1 VIWVA
6 NGGYPGG
13 LIGRGRRCSKEITS
27 KRCKE
32 AEMQNRRLSTRLGHI
47 WIVMVVAFML
57 LASGWVQAPSAA
69 AADKAPDKIRI
80 GCAIALSGPNSMGGI
95 TTQVNPYK
103 LWVADTN
110 KKGGIFVP
118 KYNKR
123 IPVELIIYD
132 DRSDI
137 ETCVKMAEKLIVEDK
152 VDFMLPPWGTASNFA
167 IAPVATKYKQ
177 PMMGIT
183 VSSVQ
188 LDKRLASTPYFFV
201 ILGQPQRLVPSTVA
215 LMQEV
220 GVKSVAVIYTS
231 DLFGLEHVDL
241 VKEYVGKTD
250 IKMPILQS
258 YPPEIQSFS
267 PLIKRIEAE
276 KVDAVLNYGYPPH
289 TFLLNKE
296 MPAMGYNPKF
306 FQNGVG
312 TQFPSYR
319 DAFGAAG
326 VDGVFGQWALTPKM
340 PYPGAK
346 EFFEGYKKMF
356 HEEAAMGGEPGAYA
370 SLQILEQAI
379 KKVGDLNREKI
390 RDVIATDTFDTVM
403 GPVRFEKGINVQWP
417 GNIGQWQK
425 GVYEV
430 VMPKEFRT
438 AAPIYPKPN
447 WPAPK

>member
-1 VIWVA
+1 MQ
-6 NGGYPGG
+6 
-13 LIGRGRRCSKEITS
+13 S
-27 KRCKE
+27 KRLPTTL
-32 AEMQNRRLSTRLGHI
+32 NHL
-47 WIVMVVAFML
+47 WVV
-57 LASGWVQAPSAA
+57 LAVALTLVVSGWLQTTSAQA

-95 TTQVNPYK
+95 LTQVNPYK
-103 LWVADTN
+103 LWVANTN
-110 KKGGIFVP
+110 EKGGIYVP
-118 KYNKR
+118 KYKKR
-123 IPVELIIYD
+123 IPVDLIIYD

-183 VSSVQ
+183 VSSPK
-188 LDKRLASTPYFFV
+188 LDERLASTPYFFV
-201 ILGQPQRLVPSTVA
+201 VLGQPSRLVPSTVG

-220 GVKSVAVIYTS
+220 GVKSVAVIYVS

-241 VKEYVGKTD
+241 IKEWVGKTD

-258 YPPEIQSFS
+258 YPPESQDLS

-289 TFLLNKE
+289 TFLLNKQ
-296 MPAMGYNPKF
+296 MPALGYNPKF

-312 TQFPSYR
+312 TQFCEYR

-346 EFFEGYKKMF
+346 EFFESYKKMYGK
-356 HEEAAMGGEPGAYA
+356 EAAMGGEPAAYA

-379 KKVGDLNREKI
+379 QKVGDLDRAKI
-390 RDVIATDTFDTVM
+390 RDVIAKGTFDTVI
-403 GPVRFEKGINVQWP
+403 GPMRFEKGVNVQWP
-417 GNIGQWQK
+417 GDIGQWQK

-430 VMPKEFRT
+430 MMPKQFRT

>member
-1 VIWVA
+1 MQI
-6 NGGYPGG
+6 
-13 LIGRGRRCSKEITS
+13 
-27 KRCKE
+27 KRLPTTL
-32 AEMQNRRLSTRLGHI
+32 NHW
-47 WIVMVVAFML
+47 WIVLVVAFML
-57 LASGWVQAPSAA
+57 IASGWLQTSFAL
-69 AADKAPDKIRI
+69 AADEKAPDKIRI
-80 GCAIALSGPNSMGGI
+80 GCAIALSGPNAIGGI

-123 IPVELIIYD
+123 IPVDLIIYD

-137 ETCVKMAEKLIVEDK
+137 ETCIKMAEKLIVEDK

-183 VSSVQ
+183 VSSPK
-188 LDKRLASTPYFFV
+188 LDERLASTPYFFV
-201 ILGQPQRLVPSTVA
+201 VLGQPSRLVPSTVA

-220 GVKSVAVIYTS
+220 GVKSVAVIYVS
-231 DLFGLEHVDL
+231 DMFGLEHVDL
-241 VKEYVGKTD
+241 VKEWVGKTD

-258 YPPEIQSFS
+258 YPPETQDLS
-267 PLIKRIEAE
+267 PLIKRVEAE
-276 KVDAVLNYGYPPH
+276 KVDALLNYGYPPH
-289 TFLLNKE
+289 TFLINKQ
-296 MPAMGYNPKF
+296 MPALGYNPKF

-312 TQFPSYR
+312 TQFTSYR

-356 HEEAAMGGEPGAYA
+356 NEEAAMGGEPAAYA

-379 KKVGDLNREKI
+379 QKVGDLNREKI
-390 RDVIATDTFDTVM
+390 RDVIAKDTFNTVI
-403 GPVRFEKGINVQWP
+403 GPMRFEKGINVQWP

>member
-1 VIWVA
+1 
-6 NGGYPGG
+6 
-13 LIGRGRRCSKEITS
+13 
-27 KRCKE
+27 
-32 AEMQNRRLSTRLGHI
+32 
-47 WIVMVVAFML
+47 ML
-57 LASGWVQAPSAA
+57 VASGMLQPASAL
-69 AADKAPDKIRI
+69 AADEKAPDKIRI

-123 IPVELIIYD
+123 IPVDLIIYD

-137 ETCVKMAEKLIVEDK
+137 ETSIKMAEKLIVEDK

-167 IAPVATKYKQ
+167 IAPVATKYKH

-183 VSSVQ
+183 VSSPK
-188 LDKRLASTPYFFV
+188 LDERLASTPYFFV
-201 ILGQPQRLVPSTVA
+201 VLGQPSRLVPSTVA

-220 GVKSVAVIYTS
+220 GVKSVAVIYVS
-231 DLFGLEHVDL
+231 DMFGLEHVDL
-241 VKEYVGKTD
+241 VKEFVGKSN

-258 YPPEIQSFS
+258 YPPETQDLS
-267 PLIKRIEAE
+267 PLIKRVEAE
-276 KVDAVLNYGYPPH
+276 KVDALLNYGYPPH
-289 TFLLNKE
+289 TFLINKQ
-296 MPAMGYNPKF
+296 MPALGYNPKF

-312 TQFPSYR
+312 TQFTSYR
-319 DAFGAAG
+319 DAFSAAG

-340 PYPGAK
+340 PYAGAK

-356 HEEAAMGGEPGAYA
+356 NEEAAMGGEPAAYA

-390 RDVIATDTFDTVM
+390 RDVIAKDTFDTII
-403 GPVRFEKGINVQWP
+403 GPMRFEKGVNVQWP

-438 AAPIYPKPN
+438 AAPVYPKPN

>member
-1 VIWVA
+1 
-6 NGGYPGG
+6 
-13 LIGRGRRCSKEITS
+13 
-27 KRCKE
+27 
-32 AEMQNRRLSTRLGHI
+32 MQNKGLSTRLSHL
-47 WIVMVVAFML
+47 WIVFVVAFML
-57 LASGWVQAPSAA
+57 LVSGWAQAPSAA

-103 LWVADTN
+103 LWAADTN

-123 IPVELIIYD
+123 IPVELIFYD

-183 VSSVQ
+183 VSSPK
-188 LDKRLASTPYFFV
+188 LDQRLASTPYFFV
-201 ILGQPQRLVPSTVA
+201 VLGQPARLVPSTVA

-241 VKEYVGKTD
+241 VKEYVGKTN
-250 IKMPILQS
+250 IKMPILQA

-296 MPAMGYNPKF
+296 MPALGYNPKF

-312 TQFPSYR
+312 VQFPAYR

-326 VDGVFGQWALTPKM
+326 VEGVFGQWALTPKM
-340 PYPGAK
+340 PYKGVK
-346 EFFEGYKKMF
+346 ELFDGYKKMF
-356 HEEAAMGGEPGAYA
+356 VEGWMGYGSAI
-370 SLQILEQAI
+370 SVSIFLIVLILAVLYVRL
-379 KKVGDLNREKI
+379 VGKGL
-390 RDVIATDTFDTVM
+390 V
-403 GPVRFEKGINVQWP
+403 GVR
-417 GNIGQWQK
+417 
-425 GVYEV
+425 
-430 VMPKEFRT
+430 
-438 AAPIYPKPN
+438 A
-447 WPAPK
+447 

>member
-1 VIWVA
+1 
-6 NGGYPGG
+6 
-13 LIGRGRRCSKEITS
+13 
-27 KRCKE
+27 
-32 AEMQNRRLSTRLGHI
+32 MQNRRLSTRLGHI
-47 WIVMVVAFML
+47 WIIIVVAFML
-57 LASGWVQAPSAA
+57 LASGWVQVPSAA

-296 MPAMGYNPKF
+296 MPALGYNPKF

-356 HEEAAMGGEPGAYA
+356 NEEAAMGGEPGAYA

-390 RDVIATDTFDTVM
+390 RDVIAKDTFDTVM
-403 GPVRFEKGINVQWP
+403 GPIRFEKGINVQWP

>member
-1 VIWVA
+1 MH
-6 NGGYPGG
+6 N
-13 LIGRGRRCSKEITS
+13 
-27 KRCKE
+27 KRLPRTL
-32 AEMQNRRLSTRLGHI
+32 NHS
-47 WIVMVVAFML
+47 WIILVVAFML
-57 LASGWVQAPSAA
+57 IVTGWLQTTSAQAAEE
-69 AADKAPDKIRI
+69 KAPDKIRI
-80 GCAIALSGPNSMGGI
+80 GCAIALSGPNAIGGI

-110 KKGGIFVP
+110 QKGGIFVP

-123 IPVELIIYD
+123 IPVDLIIYD

-137 ETCVKMAEKLIVEDK
+137 ETCIKMAEKLIVEEK

-183 VSSVQ
+183 VSSPK
-188 LDKRLASTPYFFV
+188 LDERLASTPYFFV
-201 ILGQPQRLVPSTVA
+201 VLGQPSRLVPSTVA

-220 GVKSVAVIYTS
+220 GVKSVAVIYVS
-231 DLFGLEHVDL
+231 DMFGLEHVDL
-241 VKEYVGKTD
+241 VKEYVGKSD

-258 YPPEIQSFS
+258 YPPETQDLS
-267 PLIKRIEAE
+267 PLIKRVEAE
-276 KVDAVLNYGYPPH
+276 KVDALLNYGYPPH
-289 TFLLNKE
+289 TFLINKQ
-296 MPAMGYNPKF
+296 MPALGYNPKF

-312 TQFPSYR
+312 TQFTSYR

-326 VDGVFGQWALTPKM
+326 VDGVCGNWALTPKM

-346 EFFEGYKKMF
+346 EYFEGYKKMF
-356 HEEAAMGGEPGAYA
+356 NEESAMGGEPAAYA

-390 RDVIATDTFDTVM
+390 RDVIAKDTFDTII
-403 GPVRFEKGINVQWP
+403 GPMRFEKGVNVQWP
-417 GNIGQWQK
+417 GDIGQWQK
-425 GVYEV
+425 GAYEV
-430 VMPKEFRT
+430 MMPKQFRT
-438 AAPIYPKPN
+438 AAPVYPKPN

>member
-1 VIWVA
+1 MHNKKLTATLSHWWVV
-6 NGGYPGG
+6 
-13 LIGRGRRCSKEITS
+13 L
-27 KRCKE
+27 
-32 AEMQNRRLSTRLGHI
+32 
-47 WIVMVVAFML
+47 VVAFMFL
-57 LASGWVQAPSAA
+57 VSGWLQTPSAQ
-69 AADKAPDKIRI
+69 AADEKAPDKIRI

-103 LWVADTN
+103 LAVADIN
-110 KKGGIFVP
+110 ARGGIFVP

-123 IPVELIIYD
+123 IPVDLILYD

-137 ETCVKMAEKLIVEDK
+137 ETSIKMAEKLIVEDK

-167 IAPVATKYKQ
+167 IAPVATKYKH

-183 VSSVQ
+183 VSSPK
-188 LDKRLASTPYFFV
+188 LDERLASTPYFFV
-201 ILGQPQRLVPSTVA
+201 VLGQPNRLVPSTVG

-220 GVKSVAVIYTS
+220 GVKSVAVIYVS
-231 DLFGLEHVDL
+231 DMFGLEHVDL
-241 VKEYVGKTD
+241 VKEYVGKSD

-258 YPPEIQSFS
+258 YPPETQDLS
-267 PLIKRIEAE
+267 PLIKRVEAE
-276 KVDAVLNYGYPPH
+276 KVDALLNYGYPPH
-289 TFLLNKE
+289 TFLINKQ
-296 MPAMGYNPKF
+296 MPALGYNPKF

-312 TQFPSYR
+312 TQFTSYR
-319 DAFGAAG
+319 DAFGAPG
-326 VDGVFGQWALTPKM
+326 VDGVCGNWALTPKM

-356 HEEAAMGGEPGAYA
+356 NEEAAMGGEPAAYA

-379 KKVGDLNREKI
+379 KKVGDLDRAKI
-390 RDVIATDTFDTVM
+390 RDVIAKDTFDTII
-403 GPVRFEKGINVQWP
+403 GPMRFEKGVNVQWP
-417 GNIGQWQK
+417 GDIGQWQK

-430 VMPKEFRT
+430 VMPKQFRT

>member
-1 VIWVA
+1 
-6 NGGYPGG
+6 
-13 LIGRGRRCSKEITS
+13 
-27 KRCKE
+27 
-32 AEMQNRRLSTRLGHI
+32 MQNNRLPAALNH
-47 WIVMVVAFML
+47 WWVVLVVAFIL
-57 LASGWVQAPSAA
+57 LVSGWLQAPSAA
-69 AADKAPDKIRI
+69 AADTAPDKIRI

-103 LWVADTN
+103 LWVAHAN
-110 KKGGIFVP
+110 ERGGIFVP

-137 ETCVKMAEKLIVEDK
+137 ETSVKMAEKLIVEEK

-167 IAPVATKYKQ
+167 IAPVATKYKH

-183 VSSVQ
+183 VSSPK
-188 LDKRLASTPYFFV
+188 LDERLASTPYFFV
-201 ILGQPQRLVPSTVA
+201 VLGQPARLVPSTVG

-220 GVKSVAVIYTS
+220 GVKSVAVIYIS

-241 VKEYVGKTD
+241 VKEYVGKTS

-258 YPPEIQSFS
+258 YPPDSQDLS

-289 TFLLNKE
+289 TFLLNKQ
-296 MPAMGYNPKF
+296 MPALGYNPKF

-312 TQFPSYR
+312 VQFPAYMN
-319 DAFGAAG
+319 AFSAAG

-356 HEEAAMGGEPGAYA
+356 NEEAAMGGEPGAYA

-379 KKVGDLNREKI
+379 KKVGDLDRVKI
-390 RDVIATDTFDTVM
+390 RDVIAKDTFDTVI
-403 GPVRFEKGINVQWP
+403 GPMRFEKGVNVQWP
-417 GNIGQWQK
+417 GDIGQWQK

-430 VMPKEFRT
+430 MMPKQFRT

>member
-1 VIWVA
+1 MRNKRLPATLNHWWVVLA
-6 NGGYPGG
+6 
-13 LIGRGRRCSKEITS
+13 
-27 KRCKE
+27 
-32 AEMQNRRLSTRLGHI
+32 
-47 WIVMVVAFML
+47 VAFTL
-57 LASGWVQAPSAA
+57 LVSGWVPTTSAL
-69 AADKAPDKIRI
+69 AADEKAPDKIRI

-103 LWVADTN
+103 LAVADIN
-110 KKGGIFVP
+110 ARGGIFVP

-123 IPVELIIYD
+123 IPVDLILYD

-137 ETCVKMAEKLIVEDK
+137 ETSIKMAEKLIVEEK

-167 IAPVATKYKQ
+167 IAPVATKYKH

-183 VSSVQ
+183 VSSPK
-188 LDKRLASTPYFFV
+188 LDERLASTPYFFV
-201 ILGQPQRLVPSTVA
+201 VLGQPSRLVPSTVA

-220 GVKSVAVIYTS
+220 GVKSVALIYVS
-231 DLFGLEHVDL
+231 DMFGLEHVDL
-241 VKEYVGKTD
+241 VKEYVGKTN
-250 IKMPILQS
+250 IKMSIQQS
-258 YPPEIQSFS
+258 YPPETQDLS

-289 TFLLNKE
+289 TFLINKQ
-296 MPAMGYNPKF
+296 MPALGYNPKF

-312 TQFPSYR
+312 TQFTAYR

-326 VDGVFGQWALTPKM
+326 VDGVCGNWALTPKM

-356 HEEAAMGGEPGAYA
+356 NEEAAMGGEPAAYA

-390 RDVIATDTFDTVM
+390 RDVIAKDTFDTII
-403 GPVRFEKGINVQWP
+403 GPMRFEKGVNVQWP
-417 GNIGQWQK
+417 GDIGQWQK
-425 GVYEV
+425 GAYEV
-430 VMPKEFRT
+430 VMPKQFRT

>member
-1 VIWVA
+1 MR
-6 NGGYPGG
+6 N
-13 LIGRGRRCSKEITS
+13 
-27 KRCKE
+27 KRLP
-32 AEMQNRRLSTRLGHI
+32 ATLNHW
-47 WIVMVVAFML
+47 WIVLAVAFML
-57 LASGWVQAPSAA
+57 IASGWIQTTSAV
-69 AADKAPDKIRI
+69 AADEKAPDKIRI
-80 GCAIALSGPNSMGGI
+80 GCAIALSGPNSIGGI

-110 KKGGIFVP
+110 QKGGIFVP

-123 IPVELIIYD
+123 IPVDLILYD

-137 ETCVKMAEKLIVEDK
+137 ETSVKMAEKLIVEDK

-183 VSSVQ
+183 VSSPK
-188 LDKRLASTPYFFV
+188 LDERLASTPYFFV
-201 ILGQPQRLVPSTVA
+201 VLGQPSRLVPSTVA

-220 GVKSVAVIYTS
+220 GVKTVAVIYVS
-231 DLFGLEHVDL
+231 DMFGLEHVDL
-241 VKEYVGKTD
+241 VKEYVGKSD

-258 YPPEIQSFS
+258 YPPETQDLS
-267 PLIKRIEAE
+267 PLIKRVEAE
-276 KVDAVLNYGYPPH
+276 KVDAFLNYGYPPH
-289 TFLLNKE
+289 TFLINKQ
-296 MPAMGYNPKF
+296 MPALGYNPKF

-312 TQFPSYR
+312 TQFTSYR

-340 PYPGAK
+340 PYAGAK

-356 HEEAAMGGEPGAYA
+356 NEEAAMGGEPAAYA

-390 RDVIATDTFDTVM
+390 RDVIAKDTFDTII
-403 GPVRFEKGINVQWP
+403 GPMRFEKGVNVQWP
-417 GNIGQWQK
+417 GDIGQWQK

-430 VMPKEFRT
+430 VMPKPFRT

-447 WPAPK
+447 WPAPQ

>member
-1 VIWVA
+1 MFLV
-6 NGGYPGG
+6 
-13 LIGRGRRCSKEITS
+13 
-27 KRCKE
+27 
-32 AEMQNRRLSTRLGHI
+32 
-47 WIVMVVAFML
+47 
-57 LASGWVQAPSAA
+57 SGWLQTPSAQ
-69 AADKAPDKIRI
+69 AADEKAPDKIRI

-103 LWVADTN
+103 LAVADIN
-110 KKGGIFVP
+110 ARGGIFVP

-123 IPVELIIYD
+123 IPVDLILYD

-137 ETCVKMAEKLIVEDK
+137 ETSIKMAEKLIVEDK

-167 IAPVATKYKQ
+167 IAPVATKYKH

-183 VSSVQ
+183 VSSPK
-188 LDKRLASTPYFFV
+188 LDERLASTPYFFV
-201 ILGQPQRLVPSTVA
+201 VLGQPNRLVPSTVG

-220 GVKSVAVIYTS
+220 GVKSVAVIYVS
-231 DLFGLEHVDL
+231 DMFGLEHVDL
-241 VKEYVGKTD
+241 VKEYVGKSD

-258 YPPEIQSFS
+258 YPPETQDLS
-267 PLIKRIEAE
+267 PLIKRVEAE
-276 KVDAVLNYGYPPH
+276 KVDALLNYGYPPH
-289 TFLLNKE
+289 TFLINKQ
-296 MPAMGYNPKF
+296 MPALGYNPKF

-312 TQFPSYR
+312 TQFTSYR
-319 DAFGAAG
+319 DAFGAPG
-326 VDGVFGQWALTPKM
+326 VDGVCGNWALTPKM

-356 HEEAAMGGEPGAYA
+356 NEEAAMGGEPAAYA

-379 KKVGDLNREKI
+379 KKVGDLDRAKI
-390 RDVIATDTFDTVM
+390 RDVIAKDTFDTII
-403 GPVRFEKGINVQWP
+403 GPMRFEKGVNVQWP
-417 GNIGQWQK
+417 GDIGQWQK

-430 VMPKEFRT
+430 VMPKQFRT

>member
-1 VIWVA
+1 
-6 NGGYPGG
+6 
-13 LIGRGRRCSKEITS
+13 
-27 KRCKE
+27 
-32 AEMQNRRLSTRLGHI
+32 MQNKRLPATINLW
-47 WIVMVVAFML
+47 WIVLAFAL
-57 LASGWVQAPSAA
+57 TLVLSGWVQTTSAL
-69 AADKAPDKIRI
+69 AADEKAPDKIRI
-80 GCAIALSGPNSMGGI
+80 GCAIALSGPNAIGGI

-110 KKGGIFVP
+110 QKGGIFVP

-123 IPVELIIYD
+123 IPVDLIIYD

-137 ETCVKMAEKLIVEDK
+137 ETCIKMAEKLIVEEK

-177 PMMGIT
+177 PMMAIT
-183 VSSVQ
+183 ASSPK
-188 LDKRLASTPYFFV
+188 LDERLASTPYFFV
-201 ILGQPQRLVPSTVA
+201 VLGQPARLVPGTVA

-220 GVKSVAVIYTS
+220 GVKSVATIYVS
-231 DLFGLEHVDL
+231 DMFGLEHVDL
-241 VKEYVGKTD
+241 VKEYVGKSD

-258 YPPEIQSFS
+258 YPPETQDLS
-267 PLIKRIEAE
+267 PLIKRVEAE
-276 KVDAVLNYGYPPH
+276 KVDALLNYGYPPH
-289 TFLLNKE
+289 TFLINKQ
-296 MPAMGYNPKF
+296 MPALGYNPKF

-312 TQFPSYR
+312 TQFTSYR
-319 DAFGAAG
+319 DAFGAPG
-326 VDGVFGQWALTPKM
+326 VDGVCGNWALTPKM

-356 HEEAAMGGEPGAYA
+356 NEEAAMGGEPAAYA

-379 KKVGDLNREKI
+379 KKVGDLDRAKI
-390 RDVIATDTFDTVM
+390 RDVIAKDTFDTII
-403 GPVRFEKGINVQWP
+403 GPMRFEKGVNVQWP
-417 GNIGQWQK
+417 GDIGQWQK

-430 VMPKEFRT
+430 VMPKQFRT

>member
-1 VIWVA
+1 MR
-6 NGGYPGG
+6 N
-13 LIGRGRRCSKEITS
+13 
-27 KRCKE
+27 KRFPTTL
-32 AEMQNRRLSTRLGHI
+32 NHW
-47 WIVMVVAFML
+47 WIVLAVAFMFL
-57 LASGWVQAPSAA
+57 VSGWLQTPSAQ
-69 AADKAPDKIRI
+69 AADEKAPDKIRI

-103 LWVADTN
+103 LAVADIN
-110 KKGGIFVP
+110 ARGGIFVP

-123 IPVELIIYD
+123 IPVDLILYD

-137 ETCVKMAEKLIVEDK
+137 ETSIKMAEKLIVEDK

-167 IAPVATKYKQ
+167 IAPVATKYKH

-183 VSSVQ
+183 VSSPK
-188 LDKRLASTPYFFV
+188 LDERLASTPYFFV
-201 ILGQPQRLVPSTVA
+201 VLGQPNRLVPSTVG

-220 GVKSVAVIYTS
+220 GVKSVAVIYVS
-231 DLFGLEHVDL
+231 DMFGLEHVDL
-241 VKEYVGKTD
+241 VKEYVGKSD

-258 YPPEIQSFS
+258 YPPETQDLS
-267 PLIKRIEAE
+267 PLIKRVEAE
-276 KVDAVLNYGYPPH
+276 KVDALLNYGYPPH
-289 TFLLNKE
+289 TFLINKQ
-296 MPAMGYNPKF
+296 MPALGYNPKF

-312 TQFPSYR
+312 TQFTSYR
-319 DAFGAAG
+319 DAFGAPG
-326 VDGVFGQWALTPKM
+326 VDGVCGNWALTPKM

-356 HEEAAMGGEPGAYA
+356 NEEAAMGGEPAAYA

-379 KKVGDLNREKI
+379 KKVGDLDRAKI
-390 RDVIATDTFDTVM
+390 RDVIAKDTFDTII
-403 GPVRFEKGINVQWP
+403 GPMRFEKGVNVQWP
-417 GNIGQWQK
+417 GDIGQWQK

-430 VMPKEFRT
+430 VMPKQFRT

>member
-1 VIWVA
+1 M
-6 NGGYPGG
+6 
-13 LIGRGRRCSKEITS
+13 LI
-27 KRCKE
+27 
-32 AEMQNRRLSTRLGHI
+32 
-47 WIVMVVAFML
+47 
-57 LASGWVQAPSAA
+57 ASGWLQTSFAL
-69 AADKAPDKIRI
+69 AADEKAPDKIRI

-103 LWVADTN
+103 LAVADIN
-110 KKGGIFVP
+110 ARGGIFVP

-123 IPVELIIYD
+123 IPVDLILYD

-137 ETCVKMAEKLIVEDK
+137 ETSIKMAEKLIVEDK

-167 IAPVATKYKQ
+167 IAPVATKYKH

-183 VSSVQ
+183 VSSPK
-188 LDKRLASTPYFFV
+188 LDERLASTPYFFV
-201 ILGQPQRLVPSTVA
+201 VLGQPNRLVPSTVG

-220 GVKSVAVIYTS
+220 GVKSVAVIYVS
-231 DLFGLEHVDL
+231 DMFGLEHVDL
-241 VKEYVGKTD
+241 VKEYVGKSD

-258 YPPEIQSFS
+258 YPPETQDLS
-267 PLIKRIEAE
+267 PLIKRVEAE
-276 KVDAVLNYGYPPH
+276 KVDALLNYGYPPH
-289 TFLLNKE
+289 TFLINKQ
-296 MPAMGYNPKF
+296 MPALGYNPKF

-312 TQFPSYR
+312 TQFTSYR
-319 DAFGAAG
+319 DAFGAPG
-326 VDGVFGQWALTPKM
+326 VDGVCGNWALTPKM

-356 HEEAAMGGEPGAYA
+356 NEEAAMGGEPAAYA

-379 KKVGDLNREKI
+379 KKVGDLDRAKI
-390 RDVIATDTFDTVM
+390 RDVIAKDTFDTII
-403 GPVRFEKGINVQWP
+403 GPMRFEKGVNVQWP
-417 GNIGQWQK
+417 GDIGQWQK

-430 VMPKEFRT
+430 VMPKQFRT

>member
-1 VIWVA
+1 
-6 NGGYPGG
+6 
-13 LIGRGRRCSKEITS
+13 
-27 KRCKE
+27 
-32 AEMQNRRLSTRLGHI
+32 MQNKGLSTRLSHL
-47 WIVMVVAFML
+47 WIVFVVGFVL
-57 LASGWVQAPSAA
+57 LLGGWAQAPSAF
-69 AADKAPDKIRI
+69 AADQAPDKIRI
-80 GCAIALSGPNSMGGI
+80 GCAIALSGPNAIGGI

-103 LWVADTN
+103 LWAADTN

-123 IPVELIIYD
+123 IPVELIFYD

-183 VSSVQ
+183 VSSPK
-188 LDKRLASTPYFFV
+188 LDQRLASTPYFFV
-201 ILGQPQRLVPSTVA
+201 VLGQPARLVPSTVA

-220 GVKSVAVIYTS
+220 GVKSVAVIYTN

-241 VKEYVGKTD
+241 IKEYVGKTG
-250 IKMPILQS
+250 IKMPILQG

-276 KVDAVLNYGYPPH
+276 KVDAVLNYGYPQH

-296 MPAMGYNPKF
+296 MPALGYNPKF

-312 TQFPSYR
+312 VQFTSYR

-340 PYPGAK
+340 PYKGVK
-346 EFFEGYKKMF
+346 ELFESYKKMF
-356 HEEAAMGGEPGAYA
+356 GEDLAMGGEPAAYA
-370 SLQILEQAI
+370 SLQVLEQAI
-379 KKVGDLNREKI
+379 QKVGDLNREKI
-390 RDVIATDTFDTVM
+390 RDVIAKDTFDTVI
-403 GPVRFEKGINVQWP
+403 GPMRFEKGINVQWP

-438 AAPIYPKPN
+438 AAPIYPKPD

>member
-13 LIGRGRRCSKEITS
+13 LINRGRRCSKEITS
-27 KRCKE
+27 KKCKE

-47 WIVMVVAFML
+47 WIVIVVAFIL

-152 VDFMLPPWGTASNFA
+152 VDFILPPWGTASNFA

-296 MPAMGYNPKF
+296 MPALGYNPKF

-390 RDVIATDTFDTVM
+390 RDVIAKDTFDTVM
-403 GPVRFEKGINVQWP
+403 GPIRFEKGINVQWP

-438 AAPIYPKPN
+438 AAPIYPKPD

>member
-1 VIWVA
+1 MH
-6 NGGYPGG
+6 
-13 LIGRGRRCSKEITS
+13 S
-27 KRCKE
+27 KRLP
-32 AEMQNRRLSTRLGHI
+32 ATLNHW
-47 WIVMVVAFML
+47 WIVLAVALTL
-57 LASGWVQAPSAA
+57 LVSGWVQTTSAL
-69 AADKAPDKIRI
+69 AADEKAPDKIRI
-80 GCAIALSGPNSMGGI
+80 GCAIALSGPNAIGGI

-110 KKGGIFVP
+110 QKGGIFVP

-123 IPVELIIYD
+123 IPVDLIIYD

-137 ETCVKMAEKLIVEDK
+137 ETCIKMAEKLIVEEK

-183 VSSVQ
+183 VSSPK
-188 LDKRLASTPYFFV
+188 LDERLASTPYFFV
-201 ILGQPQRLVPSTVA
+201 VLGQPSRLVPSTVA

-220 GVKSVAVIYTS
+220 GVKSVAVIYVS
-231 DLFGLEHVDL
+231 DMFGLEHVDL
-241 VKEYVGKTD
+241 VKEYVGKSD

-258 YPPEIQSFS
+258 YPPETQDLS
-267 PLIKRIEAE
+267 PLIKRVEAE
-276 KVDAVLNYGYPPH
+276 KVDALLNYGYPPH
-289 TFLLNKE
+289 TFLINKQ
-296 MPAMGYNPKF
+296 MPALGYNPKF

-312 TQFPSYR
+312 TQFTSYR

-326 VDGVFGQWALTPKM
+326 VDGVFGNWALTPKM

-346 EFFEGYKKMF
+346 EYFEGYKKMF
-356 HEEAAMGGEPGAYA
+356 NEESAMGGEPAAYA

-379 KKVGDLNREKI
+379 QKVGDLNREKI
-390 RDVIATDTFDTVM
+390 RDVIAKDTFGTII
-403 GPVRFEKGINVQWP
+403 GPMRFEKGVNVQWP
-417 GNIGQWQK
+417 GDIGQWQK

-430 VMPKEFRT
+430 MMPKQFRT

>member
-1 VIWVA
+1 MRNKRLPTTLNHSWVV
-6 NGGYPGG
+6 
-13 LIGRGRRCSKEITS
+13 L
-27 KRCKE
+27 
-32 AEMQNRRLSTRLGHI
+32 
-47 WIVMVVAFML
+47 VFVFML
-57 LASGWVQAPSAA
+57 FASGWVLTTSAQAA
-69 AADKAPDKIRI
+69 AQKAPDKIRI

-103 LWVADTN
+103 LWVAQTN

-123 IPVELIIYD
+123 IPVDLIIYD

-137 ETCVKMAEKLIVEDK
+137 ETCVKMAEKLIIEDK

-183 VSSVQ
+183 VSSPK
-188 LDKRLASTPYFFV
+188 LDQRLASTPYFFV
-201 ILGQPQRLVPSTVA
+201 VLGQPARLVPSTVA

-258 YPPEIQSFS
+258 YPPEIQTFS

-296 MPAMGYNPKF
+296 MPALGYNPKF

-312 TQFPSYR
+312 TQFASYR

-346 EFFEGYKKMF
+346 ELFEAYKQMF
-356 HEEAAMGGEPGAYA
+356 GEEMAMGGEPAAYA
-370 SLQILEQAI
+370 SLQVLEQAI
-379 KKVGDLNREKI
+379 QKVGDLNREKI
-390 RDVIATDTFDTVM
+390 RNVIAKDTFDTVI
-403 GPVRFEKGINVQWP
+403 GPMRFEKNINVQWP

-430 VMPKEFRT
+430 MMPKEFRT
-438 AAPIYPKPN
+438 ATPIYPKPD

>member
-1 VIWVA
+1 MR
-6 NGGYPGG
+6 N
-13 LIGRGRRCSKEITS
+13 
-27 KRCKE
+27 
-32 AEMQNRRLSTRLGHI
+32 NRLPTTLNHW
-47 WIVMVVAFML
+47 WIVLAVAFALM
-57 LASGWVQAPSAA
+57 AGGWLQTSSAL
-69 AADKAPDKIRI
+69 AADEKAPDKIRI

-103 LWVADTN
+103 LAVADIN
-110 KKGGIFVP
+110 ARGGILVP

-123 IPVELIIYD
+123 IPVDLIFYD

-137 ETCVKMAEKLIVEDK
+137 ETSIKMAEKLIVEDK

-167 IAPVATKYKQ
+167 IAPVATKYKH

-183 VSSVQ
+183 VSSPK
-188 LDKRLASTPYFFV
+188 LDERLASTPYFFV
-201 ILGQPQRLVPSTVA
+201 VLGQPSRLVPSTVG

-220 GVKSVAVIYTS
+220 GVKSVAVIYVS
-231 DLFGLEHVDL
+231 DMFGLEHVDL
-241 VKEYVGKTD
+241 VKEYVGKSD

-258 YPPEIQSFS
+258 YPPETQDLS
-267 PLIKRIEAE
+267 PLIKRVEAE
-276 KVDAVLNYGYPPH
+276 KVDALLNYGYPPH
-289 TFLLNKE
+289 TFLINKQ
-296 MPAMGYNPKF
+296 MPALGYNPKF

-312 TQFPSYR
+312 TQFTSYR

-326 VDGVFGQWALTPKM
+326 VDGVCGNWALTPKM

-356 HEEAAMGGEPGAYA
+356 NQEAAMGGEPAAYA

-390 RDVIATDTFDTVM
+390 RDVIAKDTFDTII
-403 GPVRFEKGINVQWP
+403 GPMRFEKGVNVQWP
-417 GNIGQWQK
+417 GDIGQWQK
-425 GVYEV
+425 GAYEV
-430 VMPKEFRT
+430 MMPKQFRT

>member
-1 VIWVA
+1 MR
-6 NGGYPGG
+6 N
-13 LIGRGRRCSKEITS
+13 
-27 KRCKE
+27 KRFPTTL
-32 AEMQNRRLSTRLGHI
+32 NHW
-47 WIVMVVAFML
+47 WIVLAIVFMFL
-57 LASGWVQAPSAA
+57 GSGWLQTPSAQ
-69 AADKAPDKIRI
+69 AADEKAPDKIRI

-103 LWVADTN
+103 LAVADIN
-110 KKGGIFVP
+110 ARGGIFVP

-123 IPVELIIYD
+123 IPVDLILYD

-137 ETCVKMAEKLIVEDK
+137 ETSIKMAEKLIVEDK

-167 IAPVATKYKQ
+167 IAPVATKYKH

-183 VSSVQ
+183 VSSPK
-188 LDKRLASTPYFFV
+188 LDERLASTPYFFV
-201 ILGQPQRLVPSTVA
+201 VLGQPNRLVPSTVG

-220 GVKSVAVIYTS
+220 GVKSVAVIYVS
-231 DLFGLEHVDL
+231 DMFGLEHVDL
-241 VKEYVGKTD
+241 VKEYVGKSD

-258 YPPEIQSFS
+258 YPPETQDLS
-267 PLIKRIEAE
+267 PLIKRVEAE
-276 KVDAVLNYGYPPH
+276 KVDALLNYGYPPH
-289 TFLLNKE
+289 TFLINKQ
-296 MPAMGYNPKF
+296 MPALGYNPKF

-312 TQFPSYR
+312 TQFTSYR
-319 DAFGAAG
+319 DAFGAPG
-326 VDGVFGQWALTPKM
+326 VDGVCGNWALTPKM

-356 HEEAAMGGEPGAYA
+356 NEEAAMGGEPAAYA

-379 KKVGDLNREKI
+379 KKVGDLDRTKI
-390 RDVIATDTFDTVM
+390 RDVIAKDTFDTII
-403 GPVRFEKGINVQWP
+403 GPMRFEKGVNVQWP
-417 GNIGQWQK
+417 GDIGQWQK

-430 VMPKEFRT
+430 VMPKQFRT